1 MGFELFCA
9 TMLALLFGL
18 VVCFGGYRLF
28 LALLPIWGF
37 FFGFALGATSLQALF
52 GVGFLATVTS
62 WVVGFLVGA
71 LFAVLS
77 YMFYAFAVAMIAGSL
92 GYALGAGFMNLIG
105 LDWNWLVWLVGMAGG
120 IVAILVT
127 FFFSIQKYVIIAA
140 TAIGGAGTITITLM
154 FGYIGMTLAKF
165 FENPIR
171 LALNDSPLWTIFFLI
186 LGAAGIAVQ
195 IMTTRTYVVEAYET
209 RMEW

>member
-9 TMLALLFGL
+9 TMIALLFGL

-52 GVGFLATVTS
+52 GVGFLTTVTS
-62 WVVGFLVGA
+62 WIIGFLVGA

-77 YMFYAFAVAMIAGSL
+77 YMFFAFAVAMIAGSL

-105 LDWNWLVWLVGMAGG
+105 LDWNWLVWLVGIAVGV
-120 IVAILVT
+120 VAIVVT
-127 FFFSIQKYVIIAA
+127 FFFSIQKYVIVAA
-140 TAIGGAGTITITLM
+140 TAIGGAGMIVITLM

-171 LALNDSPLWTIFFLI
+171 LALNDSPLWTIFFLF
-186 LGAAGIAVQ
+186 LAAAGIVVQ
-195 IMTTRTYVVEAYET
+195 IVTTRTYVAEAYET
-209 RMEW
+209 RMDW

>member
-9 TMLALLFGL
+9 TMIALLFGL

-62 WVVGFLVGA
+62 WIVGFLVGA

-105 LDWNWLVWLVGMAGG
+105 LDWNWLVWLVG
-120 IVAILVT
+120 IVAGIAVVIVT
-127 FFFSIQKYVIIAA
+127 FYFNLQKYVIIAA
-140 TAIGGAGTITITLM
+140 TAIGGAAVIVGTLM
-154 FGYIGMTLAKF
+154 FGVTGMAFSRL
-165 FENPIR
+165 FENPVRVMLQDRPI
-171 LALNDSPLWTIFFLI
+171 WTIIFLI
-186 LGAAGIAVQ
+186 VAAAGTALQ
-195 IMTTRTYVVEAYET
+195 IMMTRAWEIEPYEN
-209 RMEW
+209 RI

>member
-1 MGFELFCA
+1 MGFDLFCA

-37 FFGFALGATSLQALF
+37 FFGFGLGATSLQALF

-105 LDWNWLVWLVGMAGG
+105 LDWNWLVWLVGIVVG
-120 IVAILVT
+120 IVAVVVT
-127 FFFSIQKYVIIAA
+127 FLFSIQKYVIVAA
-140 TAIGGAGTITITLM
+140 TAIGGAGTIVITLM
-154 FGYIGMTLAKF
+154 FGYIGMTLARF
-165 FENPIR
+165 FENPIQ
-171 LALNDSPLWTIFFLI
+171 LALQDSPLWTIVFVI
-186 LGAAGIAVQ
+186 LVVAGIAVQ

-209 RMEW
+209 RMDW

>member
-1 MGFELFCA
+1 VGFELFCA

-52 GVGFLATVTS
+52 GIGFLATVTS
-62 WVVGFLVGA
+62 WIVGFLVGA
-71 LFAVLS
+71 VFALLS

-105 LDWNWLVWLVGMAGG
+105 IDWNWLVWLVGIVVA
-120 IVAILVT
+120 IVAIGVT
-127 FFFSIQKYVIIAA
+127 FLFNIQKYVIVTA
-140 TAIGGAGTITITLM
+140 TAIGGAGMIVITLM
-154 FGYIGMTLAKF
+154 FGYIGMTLARF
-165 FENPIR
+165 FENPIQ
-171 LALNDSPLWTIFFLI
+171 LALQDSPLWAIFFLVLAA
-186 LGAAGIAVQ
+186 LGIVVQ
-195 IMTTRTYVVEAYET
+195 LVTTQTYVVEAYDN
-209 RMEW
+209 RMDW

>member
-62 WVVGFLVGA
+62 WIVGFLVGA

-77 YMFYAFAVAMIAGSL
+77 YMFYAVAVAMIAGSL

-105 LDWNWLVWLVGMAGG
+105 LDWNWLVWLVG
-120 IVAILVT
+120 IVVAIAVVLAT
-127 FFFSIQKYVIIAA
+127 FYFNIQKYVIIAA
-140 TAIGGAGTITITLM
+140 TAVGGAGMIVITLM
-154 FGYIGMTLAKF
+154 FGYIGMTLARF

-171 LALNDSPLWTIFFLI
+171 LALNDSPLWAIFFVI
-186 LGAAGIAVQ
+186 LVVAGFAVQ
-195 IMTTRTYVVEAYET
+195 FMTTRTYVAETYQT
-209 RMEW
+209 RMDW

>member
-9 TMLALLFGL
+9 TMIALLFGL

-62 WVVGFLVGA
+62 WIVGFLVGA

-105 LDWNWLVWLVGMAGG
+105 LDWNWLVWQVG
-120 IVAILVT
+120 IVAAIAAVVVT
-127 FFFSIQKYVIIAA
+127 FWFNIQKYVIVAA
-140 TAIGGAGTITITLM
+140 TAIGGAGMIVITLM

-165 FENPIR
+165 FENPVR
-171 LALNDSPLWTIFFLI
+171 LALQDSPLWAIFFVL
-186 LGAAGIAVQ
+186 LAAAGIVVQ
-195 IMTTRTYVVEAYET
+195 IVTTRTYVVEAYET
-209 RMEW
+209 RMDW

>member
-52 GVGFLATVTS
+52 GIGFLATVTS
-62 WVVGFLVGA
+62 WIVGFLVGA
-71 LFAVLS
+71 VFALLS

-105 LDWNWLVWLVGMAGG
+105 IDWNWLVWLVGIVVA
-120 IVAILVT
+120 IVAIGVT
-127 FFFSIQKYVIIAA
+127 FLFNIQKYVIVTA
-140 TAIGGAGTITITLM
+140 TAIGGAGMIVITLM
-154 FGYIGMTLAKF
+154 FGYIGMTLARF
-165 FENPIR
+165 FENPIQ
-171 LALNDSPLWTIFFLI
+171 LALQDSPLWAIFFLVLAA
-186 LGAAGIAVQ
+186 LGIVVQ
-195 IMTTRTYVVEAYET
+195 LVTTQTYVVEAYDN
-209 RMEW
+209 RMDW

>member
-28 LALLPIWGF
+28 LTLLPFWGF

-52 GVGFLATVTS
+52 GIGFLATVTS
-62 WVVGFLVGA
+62 WIVGFLVGA

-105 LDWNWLVWLVGMAGG
+105 LDWNWLVWLVG
-120 IVAILVT
+120 IVAGIAAVVVT
-127 FFFSIQKYVIIAA
+127 FWFNIQKYVIVAA
-140 TAIGGAGTITITLM
+140 TAIGGAGMIVITLM

-165 FENPIR
+165 FENPVR
-171 LALNDSPLWTIFFLI
+171 LALQDSPLWAIFFVL
-186 LGAAGIAVQ
+186 LAAAGIVVQ
-195 IMTTRTYVVEAYET
+195 IVTTRTYVVEAYET
-209 RMEW
+209 RMDW